1 MEELPLLPA
10 DLAPAELDGVV
21 FDEVAV
27 ELDEFFAVLE
37 LTVVELDALELE
49 LWFAELKVAESED
62 PCAEEVETF
71 AELD

>member
-10 DLAPAELDGVV
+10 DLAPAELDSVV

>member
-10 DLAPAELDGVV
+10 ELAPAELDSVV
-21 FDEVAV
+21 FV
-27 ELDEFFAVLE
+27 ELDGFFAVLE
-37 LTVVELDALELE
+37 LTVVELDALDLE

-62 PCAEEVETF
+62 PCAEEEAF